1 MSNRLSSAARVMEW
15 VRVSEMRVS
24 PKAQRDHTSP
34 GAKKLIEQIASEF
47 DPDRLGT
54 ITVSER
60 GGVFW
65 VVDGGHRRAALIR
78 IGYEDQQVQ
87 CWVYRNLT
95 EEQEADLFLDLNNV
109 RVVSVMDKFKV
120 AVVAG
125 RAIEN
130 EIADIVQAEGLSVGG
145 KGGSGGHIRC
155 VAALIKVYDAGGPRV
170 LSQTLAI
177 IKAAYGLP
185 GFSAKVT
192 EGLGLFVATYEN
204 QFDQN
209 LLVSKLSK
217 KLGGV
222 NGLLGRAEQI
232 KSSHG
237 VPVAQAV
244 AASAVE
250 TYNQGRGGVKL
261 IGWWASLEARE
272 AVG

>member
-1 MSNRLSSAARVMEW
+1 MKLSSGSRKLEW
-15 VRVSEMRVS
+15 VRVSDMRVS
-24 PKAQRDHTSP
+24 PKAQRDHSSP
-34 GAKKLIEQIASEF
+34 GAMKLIEQIAAEF

-60 GGVFW
+60 DGVYW
-65 VVDGGHRRAALIR
+65 VVDGGHRRAALIK
-78 IGYEDQQVQ
+78 IGYEDQLVQ
-87 CWVYRNLT
+87 CWCYHGLT

-120 AVVAG
+120 AVIAG
-125 RAIEN
+125 RGVEN
-130 EIADIVQAEGLSVGG
+130 EIADVVRSQGLSVGG
-145 KGGSGGHIRC
+145 KGGSGNPHIRC
-155 VAALIKVYDAGGPRV
+155 VAALMKVYNAGGPKV
-170 LSQTLAI
+170 LATTLAI
-177 IKAAYGLP
+177 IKEAYGAP
-185 GFSAKVT
+185 GFSARVT
-192 EGLGLFVATYEN
+192 EGIGLFVATYEG
-204 QFDQN
+204 QFDQDR
-209 LLVSKLSK
+209 LVQKLAK

-261 IGWWASLEARE
+261 IGWWASLEGRE